1 MDESKVEGHG
11 QSGII
16 VQFVKIDTH
25 TRCKNLFF
33 GKHLISEI
41 LWSSSFLHAFEQKD
55 CADHQA
61 DDADDEEGEIDYFCD
76 LFHLLLTQL
85 MLSLHSLTHLLL
97 PIIFSNVALGVLG
110 SWRSLGG
117 LRIGDCFYVLL
128 LVRVFLGVLWED
140 ETGKNK

>member
-1 MDESKVEGHG
+1 MDESKVDGHG

-25 TRCKNLFF
+25 TRSKNLSF

-55 CADHQA
+55 CAEHQA

-76 LFHLLLTQL
+76 LFHLLLSPL
-85 MLSLHSLTHLLL
+85 NSLTYLLL
-97 PIIFSNVALGVLG
+97 PIIFTKVPLGILA
-110 SWRSLGG
+110 SWRWLGG

-128 LVRVFLGVLWED
+128 LVRLFLSVLWED
-140 ETGKNK
+140 KTGKNK